1 MLYFLWFIKGAHYY
15 IEHWKK
21 CLLRELIPT
30 NGIMEKIFFLHHTWS
45 YAGARIVLL
54 ILLIDN
60 VVSISESMYFFI

>member
-30 NGIMEKIFFLHHTWS
+30 NGIMEKIFFLLHT
-45 YAGARIVLL
+45 
-54 ILLIDN
+54 
-60 VVSISESMYFFI
+60 